1 MPTLDWLGRPDAFT
15 QAARVPYRLLTPV
28 STHGNP
34 ARAADNLLIQGDN
47 LEALKS
53 LLPFYRGQ
61 VKCIFIDPPY
71 NTKSA
76 FEHYDDNLEH
86 AQWLTLMLPRLQ
98 LLRELLR
105 EDGSI
110 WVTIDDH
117 EGHYLKVLM
126 DEVFGRG
133 NFVTTVLWRKNY
145 SPKSTARHFSEDH
158 DYVLVYAKSGETWL
172 PNLMPRTDR
181 QDDAYKNPDS
191 DPRGPWKPS
200 DLSARNFYSLG
211 TYSIQCPGGRRI
223 DGPPSG
229 RYWSISEE
237 NLWRLHSENRIWWG
251 RGANNVPAVKR
262 FLSEV
267 KEGVV
272 PQTWW
277 SYEDVGHTQ
286 DAKKEVVTLFES
298 EVFGTPKPERLLQ
311 RILHIAT
318 NPGDLVLDSFLG
330 SGTTAAVA
338 HKMGRRWIGIE
349 MGEHART
356 HCLPRL
362 EKVIAGE
369 GGGISRAVGWG
380 QPAADGTPWNAAQQG
395 GGFRFMRLG
404 EPIFDAAGHIHPD
417 VRFAT
422 LAAFIWQQE
431 TGRAYDP
438 QDPTTGAQPS
448 TPLLGIH
455 YENMSCPRLP
465 DERESPFSS
474 ESRETAPS
482 TPAPPQPRP
491 RAAIYLLFNGILGD
505 KRPDSG
511 NVLTRDVLAA
521 LLALHAQ
528 SPAPQAPLT
537 VYGEACRLG
546 PARLAQAGVTFR
558 HIPHDVRAG

>member
-362 EKVIAGE
+362 EKVITGE

-380 QPAADGTPWNAAQQG
+380 QPAADGTPWNAAQHG
-395 GGFRFMRLG
+395 SGFRFMRLG

-422 LAAFIWQQE
+422 LAAFVWQQE
-431 TGRAYDP
+431 TARAYDP
-438 QDPTTGAQPS
+438 QDAATGARPG

-482 TPAPPQPRP
+482 TPAPLQPRP

-521 LLALHAQ
+521 LLALHAH

>member
-286 DAKKEVVTLFES
+286 DAKKEVVALFES

-318 NPGDLVLDSFLG
+318 NPSDLVLDSFLG

-422 LAAFIWQQE
+422 LAAFVWQQE

-438 QDPTTGAQPS
+438 QDAATGARPG

-455 YENMSCPRLP
+455 YENMSYPRFQ
-465 DERESPFSS
+465 DGRNSPFSS
-474 ESRETAPS
+474 KNPDAAPG
-482 TPAPPQPRP
+482 AAVPPQPSP

-521 LLALHAQ
+521 LLTLHAQ

>member
-15 QAARVPYRLLTPV
+15 QAARVPYRLLQPV

-286 DAKKEVVTLFES
+286 DAKKEVVALFES

-318 NPGDLVLDSFLG
+318 NEGDLVLDSFLG

-380 QPAADGTPWNAAQQG
+380 QPRPDGTPWNAALHG
-395 GGFRFMRLG
+395 GGFRFARLG

-422 LAAFIWQQE
+422 LAAFVWQQE

-438 QDPTTGAQPS
+438 QDPATGAQAG
-448 TPLLGIH
+448 TPLIGIH
-455 YENMSCPRLP
+455 YENMSCLRLP
-465 DERESPFSS
+465 DGRESPFSS
-474 ESRETAPS
+474 ESSETAVS
-482 TPAPPQPRP
+482 APAPLPPRP
-491 RAAIYLLFNGILGD
+491 RAALYLLFNGILGD
-505 KRPDSG
+505 RRPDSG

-521 LLALHAQ
+521 LLALHAH

>member
-47 LEALKS
+47 LDALKS

-380 QPAADGTPWNAAQQG
+380 QPAADGTPWNAAQHG

>member
-318 NPGDLVLDSFLG
+318 NPSDLVLDSFLG

-422 LAAFIWQQE
+422 LAAFVWQQE

-438 QDPTTGAQPS
+438 QDAATGARPG

-455 YENMSCPRLP
+455 YENMSYPRFQ
-465 DERESPFSS
+465 DGRNSPFSS
-474 ESRETAPS
+474 KNPDAAPG
-482 TPAPPQPRP
+482 AAVPPQPSP
-491 RAAIYLLFNGILGD
+491 RAAICLLFNGILGD
-505 KRPDSG
+505 KRPHSG